1 MDEELLHRLFR
12 RLIKSADYYS
22 DVLVVFGEDS
32 SQARQAEIATT
43 NALTLGSARITG
55 SGFAPLKAPGSPN
68 VAFTTAEPWFS
79 CATA

>member
-32 SQARQAEIATT
+32 SQARQARDRYNECFDAWKRENHWERFCSIE
-43 NALTLGSARITG
+43 G
-55 SGFAPLKAPGSPN
+55 
-68 VAFTTAEPWFS
+68 PWQPE
-79 CATA
+79 CRVYDC

>member
-32 SQARQAEIATT
+32 SQARQARGRYNECFDAWKRENHWERFCSTE
-43 NALTLGSARITG
+43 G
-55 SGFAPLKAPGSPN
+55 
-68 VAFTTAEPWFS
+68 PWQPE
-79 CATA
+79 CRVYDC

>member
-32 SQARQAEIATT
+32 SQERQARDRYNDCFDAWKREHHWERFCSTE
-43 NALTLGSARITG
+43 G
-55 SGFAPLKAPGSPN
+55 
-68 VAFTTAEPWFS
+68 PWQPE
-79 CATA
+79 CRVYDC